1 MRNTYR
7 KQPDEGGYN
16 CFGDRM
22 VQERRNIW
30 LGLGGLAFTLLAW
43 LLLMIITAAATYV
56 ELSMP
61 GGMDGLSDESPI
73 AIAAGL
79 ALIAALLLNFIGLVI
94 AIISL
99 LSPTEKRAFPIV
111 TVVLSVAL
119 DIVLAVLVG
128 IGLYLG

>member
-1 MRNTYR
+1 
-7 KQPDEGGYN
+7 
-16 CFGDRM
+16 M

-119 DIVLAVLVG
+119 DIILAVLVG